1 MYMAFINAGV
11 LIALGSLTLWHARLI
26 SRGETS
32 IEANINKAETKRLAE
47 KNKVYIN
54 PYDFGRRKNWRLFL
68 GMVRGRTWR
77 HVLLPSPHKPTGEGL
92 TWHTVHS
99 DTEDDSEEEDSNR
112 GEYLKDP

>member
-1 MYMAFINAGV
+1 MGNA
-11 LIALGSLTLWHARLI
+11 
-26 SRGETS
+26 
-32 IEANINKAETKRLAE
+32 KCFQ
-47 KNKVYIN
+47 VYIN

-99 DTEDDSEEEDSNR
+99 DTEDDSEEEDSKR
-112 GEYLKDP
+112 GECLKDP

>member
-1 MYMAFINAGV
+1 VNRGFHTSQPRIIAVMGNA
-11 LIALGSLTLWHARLI
+11 
-26 SRGETS
+26 
-32 IEANINKAETKRLAE
+32 KCFQ
-47 KNKVYIN
+47 VYIN
-54 PYDFGRRKNWRLFL
+54 PYNFGRRKNWRLFL

-99 DTEDDSEEEDSNR
+99 DSEDDSEEEDSNR